1 MAAQSSLLPTEMED
15 QQTVFAGIYPDRKF
29 LGIGKAIGMRDF
41 HGEVVVS
48 IFGSTEIF
56 NKGACST

>member
-1 MAAQSSLLPTEMED
+1 MAAQSSLLPTEMEA
-15 QQTVFAGIYPDRKF
+15 QQAVFAGIHPDREL
-29 LGIGKAIGMRDF
+29 LGIGKTIGMRDF
-41 HGEVVVS
+41 HGKVVVS